1 MSALD
6 DFNETV
12 GRLTAA
18 MDAVNRATDTMALS
32 KKESEA
38 VHTLQLLEVQIGAI
52 GQDLYHAVRA
62 RHTLILRGGI
72 TEETNENT
80 KRSNAGRAKRQSNNK
95 AKRASE

>member
-18 MDAVNRATDTMALS
+18 MDAVNRATDTMTLS

-38 VHTLQLLEVQIGAI
+38 V
-52 GQDLYHAVRA
+52 
-62 RHTLILRGGI
+62 
-72 TEETNENT
+72 
-80 KRSNAGRAKRQSNNK
+80 
-95 AKRASE
+95 